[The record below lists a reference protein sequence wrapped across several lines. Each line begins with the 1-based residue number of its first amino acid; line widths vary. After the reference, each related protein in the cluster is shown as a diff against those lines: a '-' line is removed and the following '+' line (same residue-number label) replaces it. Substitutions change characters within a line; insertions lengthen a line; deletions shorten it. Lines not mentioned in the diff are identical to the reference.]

1 MKQIR
6 VAWGDITKLPCDGI
20 VSLSEIDSSGLI
32 EPNGLISKL
41 AGPELLEEYNE
52 IEETNGIRVTEGYR
66 LTAKY
71 VIHTN
76 WEYTEEFNEKV
87 EGQLVRYYESI
98 MNAAKMKCIKCL
110 AIPTLKIGNS
120 RDSLSEG
127 IGMAVQSVCDWI
139 KKNRCSMEVVFCA
152 ETRDEFELYQIFYPV
167 CSWGNEHKFE
177 NIVMDVIEQ
186 IGNTKPL
193 DTREKALAVVKDML
207 GKALKTKKE
216 KVIQA
221 YRRLEYEISTATDKE
236 YDLLYNQCQRM
247 IGEDSTVS
255 SESFEIGAIRQAFK
269 SDMNILTKD
278 LVCEFFDIP
287 EKEAKKILNDLVN
300 MNYIKIR
307 YFEGDL
313 VVYSI
318 LISKEDFYLI
328 HGEY

>member
-6 VAWGDITKLPCDGI
+6 VAWGDITKLPCDGL
-20 VSLSEIDSSGLI
+20 VSLDKKDSSGLI
-32 EPNGLISKL
+32 EPNEFISKL
-41 AGPELLEEYNE
+41 AGPELVEEYNKLE
-52 IEETNGIRVTEGYR
+52 KTDGVRVTEGYR
-66 LTAKY
+66 LRAKY

-76 WEYTEEFNEKV
+76 WEYTEEFNEKI
-87 EGQLVRYYESI
+87 EEQLVRYYESI

-139 KKNRCSMEVVFCA
+139 KKNRCSMQVVFCA
-152 ETRDEFELYQIFYPV
+152 ETREEFELYQIFYPV
-167 CSWGNEHKFE
+167 CSWGNERKFN
-177 NIVMDVIEQ
+177 NIVMAEIEN
-186 IGNTKPL
+186 IGNTKTL
-193 DTREKALAVVKDML
+193 NTREKALSVVKDML
-207 GKALKTKKE
+207 GKALETKKE

-247 IGEDSTVS
+247 LDEDSTVS

-278 LVCEFFDIP
+278 MVCEFFDIP
-287 EKEAKKILNDLVN
+287 EKEAKKILKDLVN
-300 MNYIKIR
+300 MNYIKICD
-307 YFEGDL
+307 YEGDL
-313 VVYSI
+313 ILYSI

-328 HGEY
+328 HGD

>member
-6 VAWGDITKLPCDGI
+6 VAWGDITKLPCDGL
-20 VSLSEIDSSGLI
+20 VSLAKNDSSGVL
-32 EPNGLISKL
+32 EPNELISNL
-41 AGPELLEEYNE
+41 AGPELWKEYNE
-52 IEETNGIRVTEGYR
+52 LEETNGIRVTEGYR

-76 WEYTEEFNEKV
+76 WENTEEFNEKL
-87 EGQLVRYYESI
+87 EDQLIQYYESI

-127 IGMAVQSVCDWI
+127 IGMAVQTVCDWI
-139 KKNRCSMEVVFCA
+139 KKNRCGMQAVFCA
-152 ETRDEFELYQIFYPV
+152 ETREEFELYQIFYPV
-167 CSWGNEHKFE
+167 CSWSNEHKFE
-177 NIVMDVIEQ
+177 NIVMDVIEHL
-186 IGNTKPL
+186 GNTKAL
-193 DTREKALAVVKDML
+193 NTREKAVAVVNDML
-207 GKALKTKKE
+207 GKALETKKE

-247 IGEDSTVS
+247 LGEDSTVS
-255 SESFEIGAIRQAFK
+255 SENFEIGAIRQAFK
-269 SDMNILTKD
+269 SEMNILTKD
-278 LVCEFFDIP
+278 MVCEFFDVP
-287 EKEAKKILNDLVN
+287 EKEAKKILKDLVN

-307 YFEGDL
+307 YYEGDL
-313 VVYSI
+313 IVYSI

-328 HGEY
+328 HGE

>member
-6 VAWGDITKLPCDGI
+6 VAWGDITKLPCDGL
-20 VSLSEIDSSGLI
+20 VSLDKKDSSGLI
-32 EPNGLISKL
+32 EPNEFISKL
-41 AGPELLEEYNE
+41 AGPELVEEYNKLE
-52 IEETNGIRVTEGYR
+52 KTDGVQVTEGYR
-66 LTAKY
+66 LRAKY

-76 WEYTEEFNEKV
+76 WENTEEFNEKI
-87 EGQLVRYYESI
+87 EEQLVRYYESI

-139 KKNRCSMEVVFCA
+139 KKNRCSMQVVFCA
-152 ETRDEFELYQIFYPV
+152 ETREEFELYQIFYPV
-167 CSWGNEHKFE
+167 CSWGNERKFN
-177 NIVMDVIEQ
+177 NIVMDEIEN
-186 IGNTKPL
+186 IGNTKTL
-193 DTREKALAVVKDML
+193 NTREKALSVVKDML
-207 GKALKTKKE
+207 GKALETKKE

-247 IGEDSTVS
+247 LDEDSTVS

-278 LVCEFFDIP
+278 MVCEFFDIP
-287 EKEAKKILNDLVN
+287 EKEAKKILKDLVN
-300 MNYIKIR
+300 MNYIKICD
-307 YFEGDL
+307 YEGDL
-313 VVYSI
+313 ILYSI

-328 HGEY
+328 HGD